1 MDRTVLQGAARA
13 AYNRKAISFF
23 SFPHPVN
30 EKAARVVAGGVLVL
44 AIVTL
49 ATSWYWLLTVIA
61 AGFIARVLTGPK
73 LSPLGRL
80 ATGVVAPRLGPP
92 KYVSGPPKRFAQGIG
107 ATVTTIGR
115 GRGARVRG
123 LDVVPTSR
131 WP

>member
-1 MDRTVLQGAARA
+1 MDRTVPPGRPHA

-49 ATSWYWLLTVIA
+49 ATSWYWLLAVIA

-92 KYVSGPPKRFAQGIG
+92 KYVWARPSASRRASAPP
-107 ATVTTIGR
+107 
-115 GRGARVRG
+115 
-123 LDVVPTSR
+123 
-131 WP
+131 